1 MDKLKLFMKFNPMLL
16 AGDDLSL
23 NTVYQML
30 FNQSYEGNEISQYL
44 NQLRNLGVSS
54 LAYHQLLYESPI
66 EKFAGRAVIRA
77 CGFPRII
84 KHKDRQ
90 RLVELMMDTNSLNV
104 LFQYLGVVTLKMEVF
119 QRKV

>member
-44 NQLRNLGVSS
+44 NQLRNLGKSS

-77 CGFPRII
+77 CGFLELLNTKI
-84 KHKDRQ
+84 DR
-90 RLVELMMDTNSLNV
+90 
-104 LFQYLGVVTLKMEVF
+104 G
-119 QRKV
+119 

>member
-1 MDKLKLFMKFNPMLL
+1 M
-16 AGDDLSL
+16 
-23 NTVYQML
+23 
-30 FNQSYEGNEISQYL
+30 
-44 NQLRNLGVSS
+44 
-54 LAYHQLLYESPI
+54 AYHQLLYESPI

-104 LFQYLGVVTLKMEVF
+104 LFQYLGVVTLKWRSFKESITSLQNYANREQINETGTKMT
-119 QRKV
+119 K